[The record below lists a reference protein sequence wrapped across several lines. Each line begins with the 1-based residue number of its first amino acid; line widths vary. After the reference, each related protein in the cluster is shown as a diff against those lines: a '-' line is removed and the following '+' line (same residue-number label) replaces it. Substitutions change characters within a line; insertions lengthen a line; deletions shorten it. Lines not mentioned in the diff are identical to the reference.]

1 MSLEKKLI
9 SKLRSQR
16 RFRNLRFKLLGKIS
30 KTQIHGIFAI
40 TNLIVLTE
48 SSSLLLLLITLL
60 LWKLAISIKEKQMG
74 DIVSEV
80 MSAKTSKD
88 FIELRKKYN
97 LKMTKEFKQ
106 DMRKLDKLP
115 KKAKKSN

>member
-1 MSLEKKLI
+1 
-9 SKLRSQR
+9 
-16 RFRNLRFKLLGKIS
+16 
-30 KTQIHGIFAI
+30 
-40 TNLIVLTE
+40 
-48 SSSLLLLLITLL
+48 
-60 LWKLAISIKEKQMG
+60 MG

-106 DMRKLDKLP
+106 GMQKLDKLS
-115 KKAKKSN
+115 KKAKKSSWNKYQYISLRILLE